1 MEKNREKFKKRQKD
15 QENALKKRSKMEREF
30 QGLLKKAKRDEAQQ
44 PNVPSESSSDSS
56 SPDDEEDE
64 V

>member
-15 QENALKKRSKMEREF
+15 QENARKKHLQMEKEF
-30 QGLLKKAKRDEAQQ
+30 QEALQKAKRDEAQQ
-44 PNVPSESSSDSS
+44 ANVPSDSS

>member
-1 MEKNREKFKKRQKD
+1 MEK
-15 QENALKKRSKMEREF
+15 EF
-30 QGLLKKAKRDEAQQ
+30 QEALKKAKRDEAQQ
-44 PNVPSESSSDSS
+44 PNVLSDSS

>member
-15 QENALKKRSKMEREF
+15 QENALKKRSKMEKEF

-44 PNVPSESSSDSS
+44 PNVPSDSS

>member
-15 QENALKKRSKMEREF
+15 QENARKKQSEIEKEF
-30 QGLLKKAKRDEAQQ
+30 QELLKKAKRDEAQQ
-44 PNVPSESSSDSS
+44 PNVPSDSS

>member
-15 QENALKKRSKMEREF
+15 QENALKKRSKMEKEF
-30 QGLLKKAKRDEAQQ
+30 QELLKKAKRDEAQQ
-44 PNVPSESSSDSS
+44 PNVPSDSS

>member
-1 MEKNREKFKKRQKD
+1 LEKNREKFKKRQKD
-15 QENALKKRSKMEREF
+15 QENALKKRSKMEKEF
-30 QGLLKKAKRDEAQQ
+30 QELLKKAKRDEAQQ
-44 PNVPSESSSDSS
+44 PNVPSDSS

>member
-15 QENALKKRSKMEREF
+15 QENALKKRSKMEKEF

-44 PNVPSESSSDSS
+44 PNVSSDSS

>member
-1 MEKNREKFKKRQKD
+1 MEK
-15 QENALKKRSKMEREF
+15 EF

-44 PNVPSESSSDSS
+44 PNVPSDSS

>member
-15 QENALKKRSKMEREF
+15 QENARKKRLQMEKEF
-30 QGLLKKAKRDEAQQ
+30 QEALQKAKRDEAQQ
-44 PNVPSESSSDSS
+44 ANVPSDSS